1 MKLSLIIP
9 FYNEEQSLPQLLNDL
24 KDFSKK
30 FPNPHEIIFVNDG
43 STDSSLE
50 LVQCSPFKI
59 ISHTQNAGQGA
70 SWRTGISASQGE
82 YLVFLDSDLQFD
94 LCDIDSMYHMIERGE
109 SVVWGWRK
117 KRQDPW
123 LSVTASIIGNTL
135 IRTIFSTKAHDCG
148 CSLKIIR
155 KDLLLNLPD
164 FKNVHRYFPVFL
176 KNVPRQSEYV
186 VHHRPRFKGQSKY
199 SLFKVFDVL
208 KELIKL
214 KLIGY

>member
-9 FYNEEQSLPQLLNDL
+9 FYNEEQSLPQLLTDL
-24 KDFSKK
+24 KDFSSSCLIS
-30 FPNPHEIIFVNDG
+30 HEIIMINDG
-43 STDSSLE
+43 STDSSLD
-50 LVQCSPFKI
+50 LVQQSSFKV
-59 ISHTQNAGQGA
+59 ISHAQNSGQGA
-70 SWRTGISASQGE
+70 SWRTGIIASQGE
-82 YLVFLDSDLQFD
+82 CLAFVDSDLQFD
-94 LCDIDSMYHMIERGE
+94 LGDIIPMYKMIVKGE
-109 SVVWGWRK
+109 SIVWGWRK

-123 LSVTASIIGNTL
+123 SSVAASLIGNTL
-135 IRTIFSTKAHDCG
+135 IRALFSTKAHDCG

-176 KNVPRQSEYV
+176 KNVPRQSEYI

-199 SLFKVFDVL
+199 SLLKVFNVL
-208 KELIKL
+208 KELIEL